1 MIKAI
6 KILENRIEV
15 LNKEIIRVKKIA
27 DEPEMLCDYEFAM
40 NDLGNLEF
48 DVLGMDVDNF
58 IDVLEKAGYEY
69 QAQICK
75 QQFKNQIKEM

>member
-15 LNKEIIRVKKIA
+15 LNKEIIRVEKIA

-40 NDLGNLEF
+40 NDLGNFKLEIMELQSAIQ
-48 DVLGMDVDNF
+48 VLTLN
-58 IDVLEKAGYEY
+58 K
-69 QAQICK
+69 
-75 QQFKNQIKEM
+75 